1 MNNNLF
7 KELSIVL
14 LSEKDYISSDGE
26 LLKNK
31 VYQSALNMDSKLLS
45 LLLSNDILRDNFFVK
60 VNNNY
65 VFDKVQF
72 GWILNN
78 KDWRDNN
85 E

>member
-31 VYQSALNMDSKLLS
+31 VYQSALNMDSK
-45 LLLSNDILRDNFFVK
+45 
-60 VNNNY
+60 
-65 VFDKVQF
+65 
-72 GWILNN
+72 
-78 KDWRDNN
+78 
-85 E
+85 